1 MLAVGYIGGK
11 QMRITVIGTGYL
23 GAVHAA
29 CMAHIGHEVLG
40 VDSDST
46 KVAALSAG
54 QTPFFE
60 PGLDGII
67 CAARENGRLRFGTSL
82 ADAASFGDVHFICVG
97 TPQLAGTHFLDLDA
111 VRDAIAGLV
120 PHLTRDALIVGKSTV
135 PVGTAAELASEV
147 AALAP
152 DGLRAELAWNP
163 EFLRQGHAVQDALR
177 PDRLV
182 VGTSSAYSDGVMR
195 EIYEPLTSSG
205 IPYVGTDLGSA
216 ELVKVAA
223 NAFVATKISFINL
236 IADICEA
243 SGADVVDVSHALGLD
258 TRIGGQALSSGLG
271 FGGSCLGK
279 DIRSLATWAHEIGVP
294 DPVTFFRAVD
304 DINSGRR
311 RRAIDMARKLT
322 GGSLRG
328 KRVAVLGVAFKPDTD
343 DVRDS
348 PALGVAQAIAAQGA
362 DVRFHDPYAAANA
375 LAMCP
380 QLTSASEV
388 TKVCE
393 GADIVIHLTEWREY
407 QELDPAEIRSVV
419 RRPVLLDARNALPLG
434 RWRSA
439 GWKVRAFG
447 RLAAADRAGLRLV
460 PQTREQDEAP
470 MAQIGGA
477 AS

>member
-1 MLAVGYIGGK
+1 
-11 QMRITVIGTGYL
+11 MRITVIGTGYL

-40 VDSDST
+40 VDTDAA

-60 PGLDGII
+60 PEFEDIL
-67 CAARENGRLRFGTSL
+67 CTAQESGRLRFGTSL
-82 ADAASFGDVHFICVG
+82 AEAADFGDVHFICVG
-97 TPQLAGTHFLDLDA
+97 TPQLTGTHFLDLNA
-111 VRDAIAGLV
+111 VHDAIAGLV
-120 PHLTRDALIVGKSTV
+120 PHITRDSLIVGKSTV
-135 PVGTAAELASEV
+135 PVGTAAELTATI
-147 AALAP
+147 AKLAP
-152 DGLRAELAWNP
+152 GGPAIDLAWNP

-177 PDRLV
+177 PDRV
-182 VGTSSAYSDGVMR
+182 VAGTNSARGDQLLR
-195 EIYEPLTSSG
+195 EIYAPLTETG
-205 IPYVGTDLGSA
+205 IPYVGTDLNSA

-236 IADICEA
+236 ISDICEA

-258 TRIGGQALSSGLG
+258 TRIGSQALSSGLG

-279 DIRSLATWAHEIGVP
+279 DIRSLAAWAYEAGAS
-294 DPVTFFRAVD
+294 DPVAFFRAVD

-311 RRAIDMARKLT
+311 RRAVDMARSLV

-348 PALGVAQAIAAQGA
+348 PALGVAESMAAQGA
-362 DVRFHDPYAAANA
+362 DVRIHDPYAAANA
-375 LAMCP
+375 LAVCP
-380 QLTSASEV
+380 QLDSATEV
-388 TKVCE
+388 TKACE
-393 GADIVIHLTEWREY
+393 DADLVVHLTQWKEY
-407 QELDPAEIRSVV
+407 QELDPAELRSVV

-439 GWKVRAFG
+439 GWTVRAFG
-447 RLAAADRAGLRLV
+447 RRSGNGPAGVRLV
-460 PQTREQDEAP
+460 PQVRRQDPAP
-470 MAQIGGA
+470 LAGIGGVPA
-477 AS
+477 